1 MVRKGQSEMRNEIEI
16 LANEELSSANEKFPL
31 FHSGH
36 EGFAVLLEEAEELA
50 EESDEIEKIM
60 NSWWMYLR
68 RDENIDI
75 QKKRVDKIR
84 RHAVDAAMEA
94 IQVIAMCD
102 KFKMSL

>member
-1 MVRKGQSEMRNEIEI
+1 MRNEIEM
-16 LANEELSSANEKFPL
+16 LAREELESANKKFPL
-31 FHSGH
+31 FHGSH

-50 EESDEIEKIM
+50 EELDEIEKIM

-68 RDENIDI
+68 RDENIDV

-84 RHAVDAAMEA
+84 RHAVNAAMEA

>member
-1 MVRKGQSEMRNEIEI
+1 MRNEIEM
-16 LANEELSSANEKFPL
+16 LAREELESANKKFPL
-31 FHSGH
+31 FHGSH

-60 NSWWMYLR
+60 NSWWLYIR
-68 RDENIDI
+68 RDEDIDV
-75 QKKRVDKIR
+75 QKKRVDRIR
-84 RHAVDAAMEA
+84 SHAVNAAMEA

>member
-1 MVRKGQSEMRNEIEI
+1 MRNEIET
-16 LANEELSSANEKFPL
+16 LVRKELESANERFPL
-31 FHSGH
+31 FHGSH

>member
-1 MVRKGQSEMRNEIEI
+1 MRNEIEI
-16 LANEELSSANEKFPL
+16 LARKELESANEKFPL
-31 FHSGH
+31 FHSSH

-60 NSWWMYLR
+60 NSWWLYIR
-68 RDENIDI
+68 RDEDIDV
-75 QKKRVDKIR
+75 QKKRVDRIR
-84 RHAVDAAMEA
+84 SHAVNAALEA

>member
-1 MVRKGQSEMRNEIEI
+1 MRNEIEI

-31 FHSGH
+31 FHSSH

-60 NSWWMYLR
+60 HSWWMYLR

>member
-1 MVRKGQSEMRNEIEI
+1 MRNEIEM
-16 LANEELSSANEKFPL
+16 LAREELESANKKFPL
-31 FHSGH
+31 FHGSH

-68 RDENIDI
+68 RDENIDV

-84 RHAVDAAMEA
+84 SHAVNAALEA

>member
-1 MVRKGQSEMRNEIEI
+1 MRNEIEM
-16 LANEELSSANEKFPL
+16 LAKEELESANERFPL
-31 FHSGH
+31 FHGSH

-60 NSWWMYLR
+60 MYLR

>member
-1 MVRKGQSEMRNEIEI
+1 M
-16 LANEELSSANEKFPL
+16 LAREELESANKKFPL
-31 FHSGH
+31 FHGSH

-84 RHAVDAAMEA
+84 RHAVNAAMEA

>member
-1 MVRKGQSEMRNEIEI
+1 M
-16 LANEELSSANEKFPL
+16 
-31 FHSGH
+31 
-36 EGFAVLLEEAEELA
+36 LLEEAEELA

>member
-1 MVRKGQSEMRNEIEI
+1 MRNEIEM
-16 LANEELSSANEKFPL
+16 LAREELESANKKFPL
-31 FHSGH
+31 FHGSH

-84 RHAVDAAMEA
+84 RHAVNAAMEA

>member
-1 MVRKGQSEMRNEIEI
+1 MRNEIEM
-16 LANEELSSANEKFPL
+16 LAKEELESANERFPL
-31 FHSGH
+31 FHGSH

-68 RDENIDI
+68 IDI

>member
-1 MVRKGQSEMRNEIEI
+1 MRNEIEM
-16 LANEELSSANEKFPL
+16 LAREELESANKKFPL
-31 FHSGH
+31 FHSSH

>member
-1 MVRKGQSEMRNEIEI
+1 MINEIEI
-16 LANEELSSANEKFPL
+16 LARKELESANEKFPL
-31 FHSGH
+31 FHGSH

>member
-1 MVRKGQSEMRNEIEI
+1 MRNEIEM
-16 LANEELSSANEKFPL
+16 LVRKELESANEKFSL
-31 FHSGH
+31 FHSSH

>member
-1 MVRKGQSEMRNEIEI
+1 MINEIEM
-16 LANEELSSANEKFPL
+16 LAREELESANKKFPL
-31 FHSGH
+31 FHGSH

-84 RHAVDAAMEA
+84 RHAVNAAMEA

>member
-1 MVRKGQSEMRNEIEI
+1 MRNEIEM
-16 LANEELSSANEKFPL
+16 LAREELESANKKFPL
-31 FHSGH
+31 FHNSH

-60 NSWWMYLR
+60 NSWWMYIR
-68 RDENIDI
+68 RDEDIDI
-75 QKKRVDKIR
+75 QKKRVDRIR
-84 RHAVDAAMEA
+84 SHAVNAALEA